1 MTQAHQMRRFI
12 KEIYNSRRYNKRGWD
27 IKFLGNVKRG
37 WDIKFLGNV
46 KKLISINYL
55 IEISFF

>member
-55 IEISFF
+55 